1 MAGSVL
7 FREKWLSTFCPKSGC
22 PRLVVLSNAKDLLLF
37 FKLGQPFFNYGWLGF
52 V

>member
-22 PRLVVLSNAKDLLLF
+22 PRLVLF

-52 V
+52 AFGFAVLL